1 MSLFDCHCRSR
12 LFSLIGRPV
21 VLNDYWNE
29 YPGEPINLHGVII
42 EKKPGKMR
50 FLIDFDGHATWFDRA
65 DFKLPPLPAEQ
76 RRPEWVSDNFPGFV
90 YAGVEGF

>member
-1 MSLFDCHCRSR
+1 MSRGDYHCRSR

-21 VLNDYWNE
+21 VLNDDWND
-29 YPGEPINLHGVII
+29 YPGKPINLHGVII

-50 FLIDFDGHATWFDRA
+50 FLIDFGGHAIWYDRA
-65 DFKLPPLPAEQ
+65 DFKLPPLHPLD
-76 RRPEWVSDNFPGFV
+76 RPPEWLRDNFDGFV